1 MRGRCLGLGL
11 YALLM
16 LASHAA
22 AQTAG
27 DVLATQP
34 SEGLDEA
41 LQETQTAETILA
53 TQPARIRDR
62 LMEKNV
68 IVMQEIG
75 DEGPLSGSFIMAY
88 VIFGQPIDRTY
99 HLLSQS
105 ARQIEFRPELTS
117 IETIEVSESGGIDVQ
132 RLKIL
137 FQRYVYYLEYRLDP
151 RKRRIEWRL
160 DTRFDNDLE
169 DVEGFWEF
177 YAMAD
182 DRTLGRS
189 GTSVNVGRAVPA
201 FLQDWITRK
210 NLPKTMERARKWV
223 NSEGTWRP

>member
-1 MRGRCLGLGL
+1 MRRRRLGLSL
-11 YALLM
+11 YVLLM
-16 LASHAA
+16 LASHAV

-27 DVLATQP
+27 VR
-34 SEGLDEA
+34 
-41 LQETQTAETILA
+41 ETQTAETILA

-68 IVMQEIG
+68 IVMQEMG
-75 DEGPLSGSFIMAY
+75 DEGPLSGGFIMAY
-88 VIFGQPIDRTY
+88 VIFGQPLDRAY
-99 HLLSQS
+99 RLLSQS

-117 IETIEVSESGGIDVQ
+117 IETIEVSESGAIDVQ

-169 DVEGFWEF
+169 DVEGFWEL

-210 NLPKTMERARKWV
+210 NLPKTMERVRKWV
-223 NSEGTWRP
+223 DSGGTWRP

>member
-1 MRGRCLGLGL
+1 MRRRRLELSL
-11 YALLM
+11 YVLLM
-16 LASHAA
+16 LASHAG

-27 DVLATQP
+27 V
-34 SEGLDEA
+34 
-41 LQETQTAETILA
+41 QENQTAETILA
-53 TQPARIRDR
+53 IQPARIRDR

-68 IVMQEIG
+68 IVMQEMG
-75 DEGPLSGSFIMAY
+75 DEGPLSGGFIMAY
-88 VIFGQPIDRTY
+88 VIFGQPIERAY
-99 HLLSQS
+99 RLLSQS

-117 IETIEVSESGGIDVQ
+117 IETIEVSESGAIDVQ

-169 DVEGFWEF
+169 DVEGFWEL

>member
-1 MRGRCLGLGL
+1 MRRRRLGLSL
-11 YALLM
+11 YVLLM
-16 LASHAA
+16 LASHAV

-27 DVLATQP
+27 V
-34 SEGLDEA
+34 
-41 LQETQTAETILA
+41 QENQTAETILA

-68 IVMQEIG
+68 IVMQEMG

-169 DVEGFWEF
+169 DVEGFWEL

-210 NLPKTMERARKWV
+210 NLPKTMERVRKWV
-223 NSEGTWRP
+223 DSGGTWRP